1 MNSKTMGSLFPE
13 HLEHSNSIVPSP
25 PYLAILKLW
34 VFSTNPAIKTLCPMS
49 IQTMTGRCDNDSIY
63 RLSKVKNTSGV
74 VFIARGVVVI
84 IVIPIL
90 RICLEEEFIS
100 ALATRHRR

>member
-1 MNSKTMGSLFPE
+1 
-13 HLEHSNSIVPSP
+13 
-25 PYLAILKLW
+25 
-34 VFSTNPAIKTLCPMS
+34 
-49 IQTMTGRCDNDSIY
+49 MTGRCDNDSIY

-100 ALATRHRR
+100 ALATRHRRLEQLVLLSRATKFHRVLEIPMGFGYRGLVRVHRYTDRIG